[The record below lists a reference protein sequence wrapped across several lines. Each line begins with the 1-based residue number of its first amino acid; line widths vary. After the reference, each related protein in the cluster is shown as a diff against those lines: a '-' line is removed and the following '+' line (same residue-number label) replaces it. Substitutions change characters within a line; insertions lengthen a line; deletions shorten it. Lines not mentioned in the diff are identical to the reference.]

1 MYSTLLFLGCHLLT
15 SSGLS
20 SLIQMRHLEEL
31 ELTNC
36 AGASPELLEYLHE
49 HLPSCLIVR

>member
-1 MYSTLLFLGCHLLT
+1 MYICILGCHLLT

-20 SLIQMRHLEEL
+20 SLIQMRNLEEL

-49 HLPSCLIVR
+49 HLPSCLIIR